1 MSDKAGQKNS
11 MKYFI
16 SVLVLWGV
24 ISTVYAQQ
32 PGMGGGAPPTTYTVT
47 GKIQDAGTKAP
58 LEYATVS
65 IYNAA
70 DSSLAT
76 GSITDEKGNFSL
88 VVKKAG
94 QYYVVA
100 SFLGY
105 LEQNVGSVKLSPNI
119 LSVNLGAIMLK
130 PDSET
135 LNEVEVVAER
145 SQMQMQLDKKVFTV
159 GKDLSNAGGTAVDI
173 LDNIPS
179 VQVDVD
185 GNVSLRGSGN
195 VQIFIDGKPSGLS
208 GPDALRFLQSDQI
221 ERVEVVTNPSARY
234 SAEGEVGIINII
246 LKKDRKQGLNGSVSI
261 NTGYPH
267 NHGGGITLNYRTKH
281 VNLFTSYNL
290 NYRKNIGS
298 GFYRQEFTGA
308 DTLAVLEADRDHD
321 RGGLGSTFRV
331 GSDFFWKDK
340 NTITIAGLYS
350 YRQNTN
356 NTDLNYQNFNSIN
369 ELTSSS
375 LRSEEENET
384 SNNFEVEL
392 NYNRTFNKKGQ
403 EFINVVKFFV
413 DDDNEMGDITE
424 NSILGN
430 TNNLTQRTGN
440 LEYEKNWLIQ
450 SDYIHPLPFGLKLET
465 GARITLRTIDN
476 NYFVDQLENNGE
488 WATLPGFVDTFNYQ
502 ENIYAAYGI
511 LSGKYE
517 KFSWQAG
524 LRTEITD
531 IDISSAVNDTEVQK
545 NYVGFFPS
553 AHLSYAANDKN
564 TFQVSYSRRLSRPRF
579 RELLPFSN
587 YSDSRNFRMG
597 NPDLDPEY
605 TNSFEV
611 GYLRYWKTGS
621 LLSSVYYRY
630 RTGVTA
636 RITQIDA
643 DGLAVNFPVNL
654 SEEHSVGV
662 EFTVSQTLWKIW
674 TISGGTNVFYF
685 ERNGSFEGEDL
696 GATSLAGNMRFT
708 SKWALPKDFAVQA
721 AVMYRSPQK
730 QSQGRSLSMTSLD
743 ISASKDLFKKK
754 ATISINVR
762 DVFNTRRWRSETITS
777 EFTRYNEFQWATR
790 QVILTFS
797 YRFGTQTKQQKR
809 NNGGGGD
816 GGGMDEF

>member
-1 MSDKAGQKNS
+1 
-11 MKYFI
+11 MKKFI
-16 SVLVLWGV
+16 AVLILWGT
-24 ISTVYAQQ
+24 INSIFAQQ
-32 PGMGGGAPPTTYTVT
+32 PGGMGGGSTFLVT
-47 GKIQDAGTKAP
+47 GKVQDAGTKAP

-65 IYNAA
+65 IYSSA
-70 DSSLAT
+70 DSSLTT

-88 VVKKAG
+88 SVKKAG

-105 LEQNVGSVKLSPNI
+105 LEQNVGNVNLKPDL
-119 LSVNLGAIMLK
+119 LSVNVGVILLK

-135 LNEVEVVAER
+135 LTEVEVVAER

-159 GKDLSNAGGTAVDI
+159 GKDLANAGGTAVDI

-208 GPDALRFLQSDQI
+208 GPDALKFLQSDQI
-221 ERVEVVTNPSARY
+221 DRVEVVTNPSARY

-246 LKKDRKQGLNGSVSI
+246 LKKDRKQGLNGSVSV

-298 GFYRQEFTGA
+298 GYYRQDFIGNDSLSA
-308 DTLAVLEADRDHD
+308 LETDREHE
-321 RGGLGSTFRV
+321 RGGLGSTFRL

-350 YRQNTN
+350 YRKNSN
-356 NTDLNYQNFNSIN
+356 EVDLTYQNFNSVD
-369 ELTSSS
+369 ELLSSS

-384 SNNFEVEL
+384 SNNFEAEL
-392 NYNRTFNKKGQ
+392 NYRRTFNKKGQ

-413 DDDNEMGDITE
+413 DDDNEAGDITE
-424 NSILGN
+424 SIILGPAN
-430 TNNLTQRTGN
+430 SLRQRTGN
-440 LEYEKNWLIQ
+440 KEYEKNWLIQ
-450 SDYIHPLPFGLKLET
+450 SDYIHPLPKGIQFET

-476 NYFVDQLENNGE
+476 NYFVDQLENAE
-488 WATLPGFVDTFNYQ
+488 WVTLGSLVDTFSYQ

-511 LSGKYE
+511 LSGKHE

-524 LRTEITD
+524 LRTEVTD
-531 IDISSAVNDTEVQK
+531 IDITSAVNNTEVKK
-545 NYVGFFPS
+545 NYFGFFPS
-553 AHLSYAANDKN
+553 AHLSYALNDKN

-579 RELLPFSN
+579 RDLLPFSS
-587 YSDSRNFRMG
+587 YSDSRNFRIG

-605 TNSFEV
+605 TNSFEL

-636 RITQIDA
+636 RITQFTEEGTTIN
-643 DGLAVNFPVNL
+643 LPVNL
-654 SEEHSVGV
+654 NDEHSVGV
-662 EFTVSQTLWKIW
+662 EFTVSQTLWKLW
-674 TISGGTNVFYF
+674 TITGGLNAYYFQSNGFY
-685 ERNGSFEGEDL
+685 EGEDL
-696 GATSLAGNMRFT
+696 GASSLAGNMRFT
-708 SKWALPKDFAVQA
+708 SKWALSKDIAIQA

-730 QSQGRSLSMTSLD
+730 TSQGRMLSMTSLD
-743 ISASKDLFKKK
+743 ISASKELLKKK
-754 ATISINVR
+754 ATLSINVR
-762 DVFNTRRWRSETITS
+762 DVFNTRRFRSETVTS
-777 EFTRYNEFQWATR
+777 DFTSYNEFQWATR
-790 QVILTFS
+790 QVVLTFS
-797 YRFGTQTKQQKR
+797 YRFGTQTKQQRR
-809 NNGGGGD
+809 NNTGGGD